1 MRFNELT
8 NENYLMYALLHYDNL
23 HCIDIKEYFED
34 VRKLKYIKRLFN
46 RYKEDGVMKERLIL
60 NHLISFY
67 NVFENEAATRLLFF
81 RVGTEY
87 YSLLKTFL
95 VMLIIAII
103 SAVLKSFLPS
113 LGTLIAW
120 IVLIWI
126 FHEIFRLKY
135 YKAIIVWILW
145 IFFVFIL
152 TFILSL
158 FGLESLYLF

>member
-8 NENYLMYALLHYDNL
+8 NENYLMFALLHYDNP

-67 NVFENEAATRLLFF
+67 NVFTNEAATRLLFF
-81 RVGTEY
+81 RVGKEY

-95 VMLIIAII
+95 V
-103 SAVLKSFLPS
+103 FLNKMPEQINENLYS
-113 LGTLIAW
+113 SDIQLNKE
-120 IVLIWI
+120 IV
-126 FHEIFRLKY
+126 EILRKLN
-135 YKAIIVWILW
+135 
-145 IFFVFIL
+145 
-152 TFILSL
+152 
-158 FGLESLYLF
+158 